1 MTRGAHSVGV
11 YVLHPAYIRWPMPAG
26 ANWDERETLAAFRL
40 YCSTT
45 FGRLNNSNR
54 EIHAFAESISRT
66 PGAVVRKCGN
76 FASLDPTHKARG
88 VKGLVNRSAL
98 DEELWRRFQAD
109 SAAVAVEAEE
119 AWEAFGMPS
128 EERDAATGVPDAEPM
143 PVPTGPSEAARTRS
157 VRLTQA
163 FFRRTVLSGY
173 GHRCA
178 LTGLAHPALLVA
190 SHIIPWSADESR
202 RADPRNGLCLNVLAD
217 KAFDR
222 GLITLDD
229 DLAVVLGP
237 SLRDPAVGG
246 TLAEHLAGWEGRR
259 LRLPERFEPD
269 GEAVRWH
276 RGRVFSGQGR

>member
-1 MTRGAHSVGV
+1 M
-11 YVLHPAYIRWPMPAG
+11 
-26 ANWDERETLAAFRL
+26 
-40 YCSTT
+40 
-45 FGRLNNSNR
+45 
-54 EIHAFAESISRT
+54 
-66 PGAVVRKCGN
+66 
-76 FASLDPTHKARG
+76 
-88 VKGLVNRSAL
+88 
-98 DEELWRRFQAD
+98 EEAIWERFQAD

-119 AWEAFGMPS
+119 AWEALGMPS
-128 EERDAATGVPDAEPM
+128 DDADASGPAGADPDAEPIS
-143 PVPTGPSEAARTRS
+143 VPEGATQTSRTRS
-157 VRLTQA
+157 VRLHQA

-202 RADPRNGLCLNVLAD
+202 RADPRNGLCLNALAD

-222 GLITLDD
+222 GLFTLDD
-229 DLAVVLGP
+229 DLAVVVGVLGP
-237 SLRDPAVGG
+237 SLRDPEVGG

-276 RGRVFSGQGR
+276 RGRVFGVR

>member
-1 MTRGAHSVGV
+1 
-11 YVLHPAYIRWPMPAG
+11 MPG
-26 ANWDERETLAAFRL
+26 GTNWTEQETLAAFRL
-40 YCSTT
+40 YCSTP
-45 FGRLNNSNR
+45 FGKLHQRNPEIIELAERLG
-54 EIHAFAESISRT
+54 RT
-66 PGAVVRKCGN
+66 PSAVGMKACN
-76 FASLDPTHKARG
+76 FASLDPAHRARG
-88 VKGLVNRSAL
+88 VTGLPNRSKI
-98 DEELWRRFQAD
+98 EEHIWERFTAD
-109 SAAVAVEAEE
+109 SAAVALEAES
-119 AWEAFGMPS
+119 AWEAVGMPS
-128 EERDAATGVPDAEPM
+128 DDATDSGAAGPELEPISVPEG
-143 PVPTGPSEAARTRS
+143 PTQTTATRS

-178 LTGLAHPALLVA
+178 LTGLTHPQLLVA

-229 DLAVVLGP
+229 DLAVVLVGGLGP
-237 SLRDPAVGG
+237 SLRDPEVGG

-276 RGRVFSGQGR
+276 RGRVFGAA